1 MSQFAPANLILR
13 VGLAFVFLYPAINAY
28 FEPYTWIGY
37 FPPFTRGYVDEF
49 LMLHV
54 FGVVEIVIALWLLSG
69 WKVFYPALVAG
80 VMLVAIVV
88 TNTSDFPILF
98 RDLGL
103 AAAAF
108 HLALANPRNSA
119 YP

>member
-1 MSQFAPANLILR
+1 MSQTATANFILR
-13 VGLAFVFLYPAINAY
+13 AGIAFVFLYPAINAY

-49 LMLHV
+49 LMLHA
-54 FGVVEIVIALWLLSG
+54 FGVVEIVIALWILSG

-80 VMLVAIVV
+80 VMLLAIVV
-88 TNTSDFPILF
+88 TNTQDFPILF

-108 HLALANPRNSA
+108 YLALANPPRLA